1 MSCPEC
7 YGSVNRTGAVVHLRS
22 CSRAFSVASRLPWP
36 VELIPDPPASVRPS
50 RAPASL
56 TGTTRPLASLR
67 SQIERESALRRA
79 IAGAC
84 PRISYQLISAM
95 VERCVTLDLELEA
108 KGESE
113 R

>member
-1 MSCPEC
+1 M
-7 YGSVNRTGAVVHLRS
+7 NRAGTAVVHMRS
-22 CSRAFSVASRLPWP
+22 CSRAFGVASRLPWS
-36 VELIPDPPASVRPS
+36 VELTPDPPASVRPS
-50 RAPASL
+50 RAPASF
-56 TGTTRPLASLR
+56 TGTTRPLSSLH

-84 PRISYQLISAM
+84 PRISYGLITAL
-95 VERCVTLDLELEA
+95 VEKCVTLDLELEA